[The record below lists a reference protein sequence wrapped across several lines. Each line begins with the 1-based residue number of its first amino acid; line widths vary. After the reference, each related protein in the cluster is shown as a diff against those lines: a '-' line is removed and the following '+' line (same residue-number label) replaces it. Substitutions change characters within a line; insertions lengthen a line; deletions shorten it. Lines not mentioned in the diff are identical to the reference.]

1 MDRFVIIAD
10 ATCDLEEELQRQ
22 ADVRVVPGHVRYP
35 DGSEK
40 LTLPGWENTTAEEF
54 YAELKKDPNAYTT
67 SPANVVEF
75 EQVLT
80 KCVEDGEEVLLMTIS
95 SGISGAYDFARQA
108 RENVLKAHPEAH
120 IRVVDTLR
128 FGPGFGRMVL
138 DAAEKRAQGMNLD
151 DTADWIERNKNRY
164 HQAGWLDDLSFV
176 AKKGRLTHAKAFFG
190 TLAGVKPIGE
200 FDYNGL
206 TTVIGKAKGA
216 KAAYAA
222 LLDYIDKTI
231 ENPEEQTIFVAHTC
245 RRKEAEEYR
254 GMIEARFH
262 PKAVVIKDV
271 HPLCGINIGPGLMAA
286 YYIGKPITHGL
297 DTERGILEAF
307 LSGGETK

>member
-206 TTVIGKAKGA
+206 TTVLGKVKGA
-216 KAAYAA
+216 KTAYAV
-222 LLDYIDKTI
+222 LLKYMEETI
-231 ENPEEQTIFVAHTC
+231 ENPEEQTIFIAQTN
-245 RRKEAEEYR
+245 RLPQAEEYKK
-254 GMIEARFH
+254 MIMEKFH
-262 PKAVVIKDV
+262 PKDVLIHDV
-271 HPLCGINIGPGLMAA
+271 HPLCGVNIGPGLMAA
-286 YYIGKPITHGL
+286 YYVGKPISSDL
-297 DTERGILEAF
+297 SEERAIFEKAAEEA
-307 LSGGETK
+307 TT

>member
-1 MDRFVIIAD
+1 MKRFEIIAD
-10 ATCDLEEELQRQ
+10 ATCDLDEALWKE
-22 ADVRVVPGHVRYP
+22 ADVRIVPGHVRYP

-40 LTLPGWENTTAEEF
+40 PAMPGWEGITAEEF
-54 YAELKKDPNAYTT
+54 YAALKRDPNAYTT
-67 SPANVVEF
+67 SPANVYEF
-75 EQVLT
+75 EQAFLR
-80 KCVEDGEEVLLMTIS
+80 CVEAGSDALVMTIS

-108 RENVLKAHPEAH
+108 VENVMKTHPEAH
-120 IRVVDTLR
+120 IRVVDSLR

-138 DAAEKRAQGMNLD
+138 DAAALRSEGKSLD
-151 DTADWIERNKNRY
+151 ETADWVEQNKNRY

-216 KAAYAA
+216 RSAYAA
-222 LLDYIDKTI
+222 LLDYIDKTA
-231 ENPEEQTIFVAHTC
+231 EKLEGQTVFIAHTC
-245 RRKEAEEYR
+245 RRKEAEEFQR
-254 GMIEARFH
+254 LIEERFR

-286 YYIGKPITHGL
+286 YYMGKPITHGL
-297 DTERGILEAF
+297 DAERAILEAF
-307 LSGGETK
+307 LSGGDQK